1 MLITT
6 PAIVLHAFD
15 YSETSRIV
23 RLATREA
30 GVQSALARGAKRS
43 RSRFGSAFGLF
54 AEGIAQLHV
63 KEGRE
68 LQTLGAFD
76 VTRVRPELGTDL
88 GRFTGASAVAELV
101 LRFGAENE
109 ASESLFDALVAALD
123 GIASAEPAFATEA
136 ALGGA
141 WHLVAQL
148 GFAPSVTS
156 CGACH
161 TRVPAEADLPFSLA
175 AGGVL
180 CAACAA
186 GYTGDRV
193 LPSGARAC
201 IEMWSNA
208 GRVGALAERDARA
221 HQRLLR
227 QFLQQHVS
235 DGRTLRAFDAWEKG
249 GWATP

>member
-23 RLATREA
+23 RIATREA
-30 GVQSALARGAKRS
+30 GVQSALARGAKRA

-54 AEGIAQLHV
+54 AEGVAQLHV

-76 VTRVRPELGTDL
+76 VTRSRSSLGTDL
-88 GRFTGASAVAELV
+88 GRFAGASAVAELV

-109 ASESLFDALVAALD
+109 ANAPLYDALVAALD
-123 GIASAEPAFATEA
+123 TIAAADAEMALEA

-148 GFAPSVTS
+148 GFAPSVAA
-156 CGACH
+156 CGICH
-161 TRVPAEADLPFSLA
+161 ASVAANDDLPFSHS

-180 CAACAA
+180 CASCASRYP
-186 GYTGDRV
+186 GGRI
-193 LPSGARAC
+193 LPAAARAC
-201 IEMWSNA
+201 IESWSNA
-208 GRVGALAERDARA
+208 GRVPALAELDARA

-235 DGRTLRAFDAWEKG
+235 DGRSLRAFDAWEKG
-249 GWATP
+249 GWATV